1 MSWIKMRTSLLTDGR
16 VTQMSRKLSRS
27 RHAVIGTLFEF
38 WCLGDLHAD
47 EFGALN
53 GWSKSDIDDHLRCP
67 EFCDAMPSD
76 WLEVDTNGTVKLPEY
91 REHNG
96 ATAKTRALAQK
107 RQKRS
112 RESRHAS
119 VTHVSRS
126 KRDASPLLSSS
137 LSIGIKKGVQGET
150 EPYSPH
156 GENGHVLLTE
166 QEFSRLTERYGFAKT
181 TAGID
186 LVDSWIEKKPG
197 KLAWFQKEYSSAF
210 AVMNPKS
217 SWVWK
222 KIAEE
227 IQPNKKQT
235 NLEKAREALYGDPRG
250 RAAIDGISGRG
261 VLDVSGDTGTRG
273 NLGRGAGSFLAEPT
287 ETGSETLPAALGK
300 RIRAVGGASHQGD
313 SRQRAEAREDDE
325 TGAS

>member
-16 VTQMSRKLSRS
+16 VTMMSRKLSRS

-47 EFGALN
+47 EFGVLT

-76 WLEVDTNGTVKLPEY
+76 WLEVAADGTVKLPEY

-112 RESRHAS
+112 RESRHAV
-119 VTHVSRS
+119 VTQTSRS
-126 KRDASPLLSSS
+126 KRDASTLILSS
-137 LSIGIKKGVQGET
+137 LSTDLKKGVQGET
-150 EPYSPH
+150 NPLAAAEKSICD
-156 GENGHVLLTE
+156 
-166 QEFSRLTERYGFAKT
+166 EFGKACFDHYLPIVSDWLASSG
-181 TAGID
+181 
-186 LVDSWIEKKPG
+186 KKY
-197 KLAWFQKEYSSAF
+197 KDYSAF
-210 AVMNPKS
+210 MRNWIRRERDEGKGFFKPAARAN
-217 SWVWK
+217 
-222 KIAEE
+222 
-227 IQPNKKQT
+227 QKQT

-250 RAAIDGISGRG
+250 RAATDGISGRG
-261 VLDVSGDTGTRG
+261 ILDVSGHAGTRG
-273 NLGRGAGSFLAEPT
+273 NLGRGVRSFLAEPT
-287 ETGSETLPAALGK
+287 ETGSETLPAPLGK
-300 RIRAVGGASHQGD
+300 RIRAVGIASHQGD

-325 TGAS
+325 EGAS